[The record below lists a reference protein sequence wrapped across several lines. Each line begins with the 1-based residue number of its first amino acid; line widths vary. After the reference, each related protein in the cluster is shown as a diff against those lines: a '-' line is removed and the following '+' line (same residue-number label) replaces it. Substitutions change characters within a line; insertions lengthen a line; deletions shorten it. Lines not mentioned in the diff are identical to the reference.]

1 MCAAVDDEPIIEGF
15 ICPSCKFQLP
25 TAALLRA
32 HFETGHELVSQNDN
46 TEQTQSPEFERKFS
60 RCTLSHATSGSD
72 NFAFYQQSQTQQ
84 TFGHWR
90 SLTLELRK
98 LRKFRVNKDA
108 VETNS
113 LIINLE
119 KLINVPPM
127 SRTDQR
133 EFERSVVPWIE
144 AKVDLCPSC
153 GKSFGLGMELAY
165 PFEDSEDR
173 LSTTVSDN
181 TELRSGVFSSA
192 GRETLH
198 KLTQFTNA
206 ILDYNPTFRRRHH
219 CRLCGHV
226 LCADCSYFL
235 TKTSAARIVSI
246 VDEHHLG
253 LEPASN
259 NGLSSSHS
267 VSTSDPAH
275 SEKIFLPPSEYP
287 SFLSDLDRNDTT
299 SYLIRVCGGCKSLLE
314 KKLARL
320 ERRLRGSPIVHI
332 HTELREQ
339 MKKVSESVPLYTVV
353 AESLHSGE
361 QRYPLE
367 LAKSM
372 RHDLLD
378 SLQNIDALRRQLEEM
393 ICPKGKVD
401 QSTSSDTAPR
411 THINLTSVRL
421 IRTISKMARQFLQT
435 NLPPLRALPTLCQ
448 YDTLAAQRQD
458 ELAARWAAE
467 DRALALLETRL
478 TDDSKRNPQ
487 SPTPALRELT
497 PNASH
502 ELNPNTAIEQLANLA
517 ANIDNVS
524 GCLMRARRAGRLHE
538 VETLTTRLT
547 KLESKFQSLSSFVQ
561 HQQI

>member
-25 TAALLRA
+25 SAALLRA
-32 HFETGHELVSQNDN
+32 HFETEHKVVSESDN
-46 TEQTQSPEFERKFS
+46 TEQTQSLEFERKFS
-60 RCTLSHATSGSD
+60 RCLLPHAASGSD
-72 NFAFYQQSQTQQ
+72 NLAFYQQSQTQQ

-98 LRKFRVNKDA
+98 LRKCRINRDA
-108 VETNS
+108 METNS

-119 KLINVPPM
+119 KLVNAPPM
-127 SRTDQR
+127 SKADQR

-153 GKSFGLGMELAY
+153 GKPFGLGMELAY
-165 PFEDSEDR
+165 PSEESEEP
-173 LSTTVSDN
+173 LSSTASDN
-181 TELRSGVFSSA
+181 PELQSGVFSSA
-192 GRETLH
+192 RRETLH
-198 KLTQFTNA
+198 KLTQLTNA

-219 CRLCGHV
+219 CRLCGHI

-235 TKTSAARIVSI
+235 TKISAGRIVSA

-253 LEPASN
+253 REHASN
-259 NGLSSSHS
+259 NGLSSTRS
-267 VSTSDPAH
+267 VSTSDPAYG
-275 SEKIFLPPSEYP
+275 EKIFLLSSECP
-287 SFLSDLDRNDTT
+287 SFLFDLDRNDTT
-299 SYLIRVCGGCKSLLE
+299 SYLIRLCGGCKSLLE

-320 ERRLRGSPIVHI
+320 KRRLQSSPIVHI
-332 HTELREQ
+332 HTELKEQ
-339 MKKVSESVPLYTVV
+339 MKKVSESMPLYTVV
-353 AESLHSGE
+353 ADSLHSGE

-378 SLQNIDALRRQLEEM
+378 SLQNIDQLRRQLEGM
-393 ICPKGKVD
+393 VSSKSKTD
-401 QSTSSDTAPR
+401 QSASSDTNPQ
-411 THINLTSVRL
+411 TQINLTSVRL

-435 NLPPLRALPTLCQ
+435 NLPPLRALPTLRQ
-448 YDTLAAQRQD
+448 YDSLAAQRQD
-458 ELAARWAAE
+458 ELAVRWAAE

-478 TDDSKRNPQ
+478 ADESKGRSQ
-487 SPTPALRELT
+487 SPTPEPTLS
-497 PNASH
+497 ASH
-502 ELNPNTAIEQLANLA
+502 EFNPNTAIERLANLA
-517 ANIDNVS
+517 ATIDNVS